1 MVDLPGFPD
10 IASIVSRILNNAQA
24 ELVRRV
30 LAAGGSIVLAGTEA
44 LRQRA
49 EAIAQSWLDVLA
61 SLPHAIAD
69 RIAELDR
76 GSDARRLTGG
86 EASRVREAFGQRV
99 PADWVRIVRGP
110 GLSLFAFAAFR
121 KGNPAITI
129 GNTIYIKYDYNVPHA
144 DLTGT
149 IGGVRLLCHEYT
161 HVVQWREQ
169 GYTGF
174 GKRYASELWQNGCNP
189 DRLYD
194 YQNRNTTYASETLE
208 GQASIVGDY
217 SSLLVSP
224 QTGEVQQRVETLRQK
239 LKGTGIY
246 GL

>member
-10 IASIVSRILNNAQA
+10 IGSIISRLLNNAQA

-61 SLPHAIAD
+61 ALPHAIAD
-69 RIAELDR
+69 RIAEMDR
-76 GSDARRLTGG
+76 GPDARRLTAG

-99 PADWVRIVRGP
+99 PADGVRIVRGP

-129 GNTIYIKYDYNVPHA
+129 GNTIYIKYDHAVPHS
-144 DLTGT
+144 DLTGS

-194 YQNRNTTYASETLE
+194 YQNRNTTYVTETLE

-224 QTGEVQQRVETLRQK
+224 QAAEVQQRLEVLRQK
-239 LKGTGIY
+239 LAGTGIY